1 MADRHD
7 ITIAKLEAA
16 IQLTLKMKLPSRS
29 YSVSDDAL
37 LENFKQAWQVVEA
50 CVPGDP

>member
-16 IQLTLKMKLPSRS
+16 TQLTLKMKL
-29 YSVSDDAL
+29 VDGV

>member
-16 IQLTLKMKLPSRS
+16 TQLTLKMKVPAISQLGKE
-29 YSVSDDAL
+29 V
-37 LENFKQAWQVVEA
+37 LENFEQAWQVVEA

>member
-16 IQLTLKMKLPSRS
+16 IQLTLKMRLPT
-29 YSVSDDAL
+29 VGSDNAL
-37 LENFKQAWQVVEA
+37 LENFKQAWQVVDA
-50 CVPGDP
+50 CVPGAP